1 MPHFTQ
7 GFLQIAFN
15 NVWTTNEARR
25 AEDIRQILRNSN
37 SSDLAIPFTRLA
49 SLTKH
54 PFIHLPKTWIE
65 FKNENVKIFRNKT
78 EFKISLKNHLLG
90 ELFLAITCNRLLC
103 PSCHLNA

>member
-1 MPHFTQ
+1 MQHFTQ
-7 GFLQIAFN
+7 GFLQISFN

-54 PFIHLPKTWIE
+54 PFIHLPKTWIK
-65 FKNENVKIFRNKT
+65 FKNENVKIFGIKLN
-78 EFKISLKNHLLG
+78 LKFH
-90 ELFLAITCNRLLC
+90 
-103 PSCHLNA
+103 